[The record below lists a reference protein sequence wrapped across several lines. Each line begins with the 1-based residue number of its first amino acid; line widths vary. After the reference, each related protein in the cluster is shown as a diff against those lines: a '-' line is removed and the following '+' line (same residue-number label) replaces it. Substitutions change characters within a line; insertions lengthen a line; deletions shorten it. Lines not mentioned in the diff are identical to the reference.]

1 METNKKNTT
10 PAETAASY
18 FTEELPQI
26 LSDLQ
31 FDLLK
36 IHAVAL
42 AASDAA
48 DNPGRLD
55 PVSLAEIAADYALQL
70 NIRIDTI
77 EAGIKTNFAALK

>member
-18 FTEELPQI
+18 FAEELPQI
-26 LSDLQ
+26 FADLR

-55 PVSLAEIAADYALQL
+55 PVSLAEVAADYALQL

-77 EAGIKTNFAALK
+77 EAGIKTNLAALK